1 MIEDSELRDLFQIE
15 SEEHLQIIEKGLLE
29 LEKNPNDLETL
40 HLIFREAHS
49 MKGASRMLGLSDIES
64 ISHLFEDMLGK
75 ASRGEFMITSDLI
88 DTFYYALDATRKM
101 VGESVSGELS
111 GVDVVDVLDRL
122 LAVKPPEGKS
132 SSVRAEE
139 KSERTET
146 AEPKQEKITF
156 PAEPVKVQVKE
167 TSAAEKMIPEKISQ
181 EMPAEIKPA
190 VNESVSAEENAR
202 KTEKT
207 EIDRII
213 ESKKSSIVGL
223 PQKSEENR
231 EEKKKTDTMRVDPAK
246 LDSLM
251 IQASELVVTKNRIT
265 NRIREINEVS
275 YYLEELQR
283 FLSESQK
290 LFSALGKGGQ
300 NESQKTFI
308 LSQLSELNGRQC
320 EKVGSLVSSVNI
332 LRKNMGIDI
341 SRLGF
346 STMKTER
353 SIYNIRMLPLST
365 VFSLFHR
372 TVRDMN
378 RETGKNVNLIIE
390 GGETTVDKQILEEL
404 KDPLMHLVR
413 NAIDHGI
420 EKPEDRI
427 SAGKPESAELKITGK
442 GFSDT
447 VIIEI
452 KDDGKGIDLESVKRK
467 AEEKGLFTHDELN
480 AMDRKKL
487 FSIIFMH
494 GFSTRNTVTDL
505 SGRGVGMDV
514 VKSFVEKFKGDIETE
529 SEIGKGC
536 RFRIRLPIKFSTTN
550 ILITSLG
557 GQKFGFPTDFVVL
570 TRTVQ
575 PKNIFQ
581 LEGKSAVLIEN
592 EPVYLANLSDYLER
606 PEFHSKQIVSSFPCV
621 VLNVDG
627 TKAAVI
633 VDSVIEKNEVILKP
647 FDGILKRVR
656 NVTGAAI
663 LDSGEVC
670 IVVNPRDIIDSIFRN
685 SFTVQPTAEKKVPKI
700 KKVLVADDSLTTRV
714 QLKRILENEG
724 IEVSLAVDGLDA
736 WNLISNEDF
745 NCVLSDMEMPNM
757 DGLDLVRKVRDSKY
771 RSLPVIILTSIGSD
785 EKIKETLDAGADAY
799 LVKSKFDRKDLLGVI
814 EKYFNE

>member
-64 ISHLFEDMLGK
+64 ISHLFEDMLGR
-75 ASRGEFMITSDLI
+75 ASRGEFVINSALI

-101 VGESVSGELS
+101 VEESVTGNVS

-122 LAVKPPEGKS
+122 LAVKPPEGRS
-132 SSVRAEE
+132 SSVKSEE
-139 KSERTET
+139 KVYTDTKAPEKT
-146 AEPKQEKITF
+146 QEIK
-156 PAEPVKVQVKE
+156 PVVSEPVKEEIIKISSV
-167 TSAAEKMIPEKISQ
+167 EKILPEKKS
-181 EMPAEIKPA
+181 EEVHSEVKPPS
-190 VNESVSAEENAR
+190 VQESVSREEL
-202 KTEKT
+202 TEKT

-223 PQKSEENR
+223 PQKGEESR

-290 LFSALGKGGQ
+290 LFSTLGKGVQ

-308 LSQLSELNGRQC
+308 ISQLSELNGRQC
-320 EKVGSLVSSVNI
+320 EKVGSLVSTINV

-365 VFSLFHR
+365 VFTLFHR

-420 EKPEDRI
+420 EKPEDRV
-427 SAGKPESAELKITGK
+427 SAGKSESAELRITGK
-442 GFSDT
+442 GYSDT

-452 KDDGKGIDLESVKRK
+452 RDDGKGIDLESVKRK
-467 AEEKGLFTHDELN
+467 AAEKGLFTYDELN
-480 AMDRKKL
+480 LMDRKKL

-514 VKSFVEKFKGDIETE
+514 VKNFVEKFKGDIETE
-529 SEIGKGC
+529 SEPGKGC

-550 ILITSLG
+550 ILITSLS

-606 PEFHSKQIVSSFPCV
+606 PEFQARQIVSSFPCV

-633 VDSVIEKNEVILKP
+633 VESVIEKNEVILKP

-670 IVVNPRDIIDSIFRN
+670 IVVNPRDLIDSIFRK
-685 SFTVQPTAEKKVPKI
+685 SFAVHSSEEKKVPRI
-700 KKVLVADDSLTTRV
+700 KRILVADDSLTTRV

-724 IEVSLAVDGLDA
+724 MEVSLAVDGLDA
-736 WNLISNEDF
+736 WNLISTEDF
-745 NCVLSDMEMPNM
+745 TCVLSDMEMPNM
-757 DGLDLVRKVRDSKY
+757 DGIDLVRKVKESKY
-771 RSLPVIILTSIGSD
+771 RSLPIVILTSIGSE